1 MGCLIALY
9 GPVSMNMLPGFRSGI
24 TVSLLLLI
32 LITAQRP
39 VIRPDVNRI
48 IKSVPEYAGWPE
60 NTVIVIQANCRNTR
74 IIDFRLFFKAR
85 VL

>member
-1 MGCLIALY
+1 
-9 GPVSMNMLPGFRSGI
+9 
-24 TVSLLLLI
+24 
-32 LITAQRP
+32 
-39 VIRPDVNRI
+39 VNRI